1 MLYLL
6 VTQLGWLAFTILLIV
21 VVALYTRTTRKIEHL
36 RRDVTKL
43 QAELAQQKDFRKDNS
58 MSRMTASSTRLADD
72 NGHVR
77 RPFSEDIVTENNA
90 PKNSATEPSNIV
102 ATNNANK
109 STAFDP
115 QHPSTADTL
124 TNTSPPP
131 LPTMVPAS
139 TPAPAQNIISGV
151 ANDDPIDNLYSK
163 TTAYSVPVPSA
174 PAAPIEPDERS
185 LPIVTSLIHSIKN
198 WFFGGNLVV
207 RVGVLVLLIGVVLL
221 LRLLSEYVEISIATK
236 LIAVGITGLGLAL
249 LGLKL
254 TAKRFSYGITLQG
267 AGLAI
272 AYLSTFFA
280 YSVYQIIPSV
290 PSFIGLGL
298 LSAITIA
305 LAVRQ
310 NAFPLALLALSG
322 GFFAPILT
330 SDDTGSL
337 VTLFSYYLLLNVT
350 IAVIAHYRPWKIL
363 NLFGASVTFGLAY
376 YWGVS
381 ENMNAVIESQR
392 WSLVTLVALHL
403 LLYLFVVIRYAQQII
418 TYNTL
423 NDQNLSHIDD
433 ANTLGHLD
441 KTPKSIY
448 PYLFPID
455 TGLLFSVPIL
465 AFGLFAA
472 LLDDI
477 PNALTFTS
485 TILAAVYLGL
495 GWLFVQRS
503 GRYALITE
511 GMLALGF
518 GFLALVIPLA
528 LDAEWIAF
536 GWSVQGLALVWFG
549 RRSLRSWSVLFGLLL
564 QLVSIGMLLTTA
576 IFSIKDYPVLAFSV
590 SAIAYLATVFILR
603 ASNSPT
609 MLMTELNNSNTDGNS
624 NKHNAATASESVTRY
639 ARTLGVST
647 QAAQQWLTS
656 IDNQSRAF
664 KLVWHSPR
672 LIKFLTVTA
681 MAWVLQV
688 LILDLHHWFDIW
700 QLETTVIALAALI
713 SLTTY
718 WMINRYRPWA
728 EIRQFSRGLLLLFC
742 LMLVVQLPQKF
753 ELNLTWTTAEW
764 LIFVGLIIGW
774 LMIGQ
779 LWLKTWS
786 DICSDTWINNNN
798 ASRYTAISW
807 LGTGILLIAAA
818 AHYGLPDSDGI
829 MAVLSSAV
837 LILTGLWLSHR
848 DLSHRDLTQSEKNPS
863 TNKASQQ
870 GLLYWFDWQQALRG
884 CAAIFAP
891 IALFWIV
898 MTNWSY
904 DGVIWDMSY
913 FPLFN
918 LYDITSWLTLL
929 VGFSLYYIN
938 WRHRDKNPIQS
949 DTVTKTKQIFNADS
963 LLIILGFISFWL
975 ISSMLVRTLHAFIGT
990 PLWDGTGTQGG
1001 AWQSEQ
1007 VQTGLTILWTLLA
1020 LVATIMASRYWQ
1032 RALWFMGIGLLGVVV
1047 LKLVL
1052 IDLSQTEAIWRV
1064 ISFLGAGSL
1073 ILLIGYLAPLP
1084 PTTKEIENK
1093 NQE

>member
-21 VVALYTRTTRKIEHL
+21 VVALYTRTTRKIEYL

-43 QAELAQQKDFRKDNS
+43 QAELTQQKDLRKDNS
-58 MSRMTASSTRLADD
+58 ISRMTASSTGLADD
-72 NGHVR
+72 SVHVR
-77 RPFSEDIVTENNA
+77 RSFTENIATENNA
-90 PKNSATEPSNIV
+90 PKNSAPEPSNIV
-102 ATNNANK
+102 TTNSANE
-109 STAFDP
+109 SAAFDS
-115 QHPSTADTL
+115 QKSSTADTL
-124 TNTSPPP
+124 PSTSSFTSSSTLPPP
-131 LPTMVPAS
+131 LPTMVS
-139 TPAPAQNIISGV
+139 TSTKNIISGV
-151 ANDDPIDNLYSK
+151 ANDDPIDHSHSK
-163 TTAYSVPVPSA
+163 ITAHSLPASSVPA
-174 PAAPIEPDERS
+174 TPIEPDERS

-221 LRLLSEYVEISIATK
+221 LRLLSEYIEISIATK
-236 LIAVGITGLGLAL
+236 LIAVGAAGLGLAL

-350 IAVIAHYRPWKIL
+350 IAVIAHYRSWKIL
-363 NLFGASVTFGLAY
+363 NLFGVTVTFGLAY

-381 ENMNAVIESQR
+381 ENLSAVIESQR
-392 WSLVTLVALHL
+392 WSFVTLVALHW

-423 NDQNLSHIDD
+423 NDQSLSHTND
-433 ANTLGHLD
+433 ANILGHLD
-441 KTPKSIY
+441 KTPKSNH

-564 QLVSIGMLLTTA
+564 QLVSIGMLLSTA
-576 IFSIKDYPVLAFSV
+576 IFSSKDYPVLAFSI

-603 ASNSPT
+603 ASNSPI
-609 MLMTELNNSNTDGNS
+609 MLMTALNNSNADGNS
-624 NKHNAATASESVTRY
+624 NQHNAATVSKSVTRY

-656 IDNQSRAF
+656 IDNQSRVF
-664 KLVWHSPR
+664 KFVWHSPR
-672 LIKFLTVTA
+672 LIKLLTVTA

-688 LILDLHHWFDIW
+688 LMLDIHHWFDIW
-700 QLETTVIALAALI
+700 QLETTVVALTALI

-718 WMINRYRPWA
+718 WLVNHYRPWA

-742 LMLVVQLPQKF
+742 LTLVVQLPQKF

-774 LMIGQ
+774 LLIGQ

-786 DICSDTWINNNN
+786 DTWANTESNNN
-798 ASRYTAISW
+798 ASRYTATSW
-807 LGTGILLIAAA
+807 LGTGILLVAAA

-829 MAVLSSAV
+829 MAILSSVA
-837 LILTGLWLSHR
+837 LILAGLWLSHR
-848 DLSHRDLTQSEKNPS
+848 DLSHSKKNPS

-884 CAAIFAP
+884 CTTIFAP
-891 IALFWIV
+891 IALLWIV
-898 MTNWSY
+898 LTNWSY
-904 DGVIWDMSY
+904 DGIVWDISY

-949 DTVTKTKQIFNADS
+949 DTVTKTKQLFNADS
-963 LLIILGFISFWL
+963 LLIVLGLIGFWL

-990 PLWDGTGTQGG
+990 PLWDGTGIQGG

-1052 IDLSQTEAIWRV
+1052 VDLSQTEAIWRV

-1084 PTTKEIENK
+1084 PANETTENK
-1093 NQE
+1093 HQE